1 MATPGAPVPPPT
13 DPRFY
18 GEDYYATRLHDRHWF
33 RNNARKFRSR
43 WDNCLRLLA
52 LQQDQ
57 VLLELGCAS
66 GEHTVRL
73 APKVRRAIGLDFS
86 PDAIRLARER
96 AAREG
101 SAAEFV
107 QGDVAD
113 LAVFADGS
121 VDRVLAMDLV
131 EHVPDDVLS
140 AMLRECF
147 RVLRP
152 GGRLVV
158 YTPSASHYVERMKAA
173 DFILRQLPGHI
184 AVRDG
189 DAYLRALQAQP
200 WARVHLEYLPADYP
214 LFGLL
219 DRLLARAPGVGPW
232 FRFRILFSADKPGS
246 AGA

>member
-1 MATPGAPVPPPT
+1 
-13 DPRFY
+13 
-18 GEDYYATRLHDRHWF
+18 
-33 RNNARKFRSR
+33 
-43 WDNCLRLLA
+43 
-52 LQQDQ
+52 

-73 APKVRRAIGLDFS
+73 APRVRRAIGLDFS

-96 AAREG
+96 AGREA

-107 QGDVAD
+107 RGDVAD
-113 LAVFADGS
+113 LAAFADAS

-131 EHVPDDVLS
+131 EHVPDEVLA

-189 DAYLRALQAQP
+189 DAYLRALRAQP

-219 DRLLARAPGVGPW
+219 DRLLARAPGIGPW
-232 FRFRILFSADKPGS
+232 FRFRILFSADKPGGT
-246 AGA
+246 GA